1 MAMIE
6 TIGDYQ
12 LHLFAY
18 ELPASGLWDPFVTI
32 LKFDDKAQDFK
43 CVREKHHAS
52 EEGFATYEE
61 AIDEARRAGTALID
75 SGKV

>member
-12 LHLFAY
+12 LHLLAY
-18 ELPASGLWDPFVTI
+18 ELPVSGRWDPFVTI
-32 LKFDDKAQDFK
+32 LKFDDKTQDFK
-43 CVREKHHAS
+43 CVLEKHHAS
-52 EEGFATYEE
+52 EEAFATYEE

-75 SGKV
+75 AGKV